1 MPALHHR
8 ALADACSV
16 VDSLDAKCRE
26 ELITWFCHQQ
36 LQPYQM
42 LFVDATGLG
51 RTEERYAWILRHL
64 KSYEERYGDVY
75 PPAWGVCYQLCL
87 TFCQTTR
94 EQLAE
99 CAGLARGGAKDLEV
113 GALVQALELALEAE
127 RRLDT
132 ALDRLEEREAAAQER
147 GQEDGPAGQAVG
159 RKRFAESRPISGGFE
174 PAMLRLYVQK
184 EVGSFEGL
192 LRRLQ
197 KEERWR
203 VEGDDEDGASPGT
216 SAREPDGGEA
226 EQTTFVLESAK
237 ALVIAVKE
245 SMGRCAVLS
254 RRDVFL
260 DLLRI
265 FKETFRHFGAIMSVK
280 LESQPAARALAEE
293 VAVAEG
299 GAGLESEGAADEMDV
314 DDEAEASIEDRGGSQ
329 EAEPAAAAAAAAA
342 GAASAVSRGY
352 SLSSVLLTRG
362 SSTLKAQLGERN
374 ADRVTAGLT
383 KTVSYLGSGGKAA
396 QGAVSF
402 YSDKAREAAVRSAGA
417 NTAASALVA
426 NLATGAMKAE
436 ELVAARAAEPT
447 VTGLICTTAEYC
459 SQTLGQLADSYRRK
473 IAPDL
478 APQVDVEPEQ
488 EAFAGVASE
497 CIRLMLA
504 HFELLLA
511 APFGETMPSH
521 SWHRMQASAEHSDY
535 VVEVVQCLVGF
546 AATERRLLPTAHF
559 RYLCDRIVTA
569 LASRFLRGI
578 YSCKP
583 LSA

>member
-1 MPALHHR
+1 M
-8 ALADACSV
+8 
-16 VDSLDAKCRE
+16 
-26 ELITWFCHQQ
+26 
-36 LQPYQM
+36 
-42 LFVDATGLG
+42 
-51 RTEERYAWILRHL
+51 
-64 KSYEERYGDVY
+64 
-75 PPAWGVCYQLCL
+75 
-87 TFCQTTR
+87 
-94 EQLAE
+94 
-99 CAGLARGGAKDLEV
+99 
-113 GALVQALELALEAE
+113 
-127 RRLDT
+127 
-132 ALDRLEEREAAAQER
+132 
-147 GQEDGPAGQAVG
+147 
-159 RKRFAESRPISGGFE
+159 
-174 PAMLRLYVQK
+174 
-184 EVGSFEGL
+184 
-192 LRRLQ
+192 
-197 KEERWR
+197 
-203 VEGDDEDGASPGT
+203 
-216 SAREPDGGEA
+216 
-226 EQTTFVLESAK
+226 
-237 ALVIAVKE
+237 
-245 SMGRCAVLS
+245 
-254 RRDVFL
+254 
-260 DLLRI
+260 
-265 FKETFRHFGAIMSVK
+265 
-280 LESQPAARALAEE
+280 
-293 VAVAEG
+293 
-299 GAGLESEGAADEMDV
+299 
-314 DDEAEASIEDRGGSQ
+314 
-329 EAEPAAAAAAAAA
+329 
-342 GAASAVSRGY
+342 SRGY

-374 ADRVTAGLT
+374 ADRVAAGLT

-535 VVEVVQCLVGF
+535 VGEVVQCLVGF

-578 YSCKP
+578 YACKP